1 MGIRLKTEIPGP
13 RSRALMAAREVHVPR
28 GPFHVTPIFVQS
40 ARGALIE
47 DVDGNRLID
56 FASGI
61 GVTNV
66 GHCDEAVVAAVREQA
81 GAFMHVAFNVTP
93 YEGYVELCRRLNEMT
108 PGDFP
113 KKTFLANSGAEAVE
127 NAVKLARAYTKKQAV
142 VCFEHAFHGRTYLA
156 MTLTS
161 KAKPYRAG
169 FGPMNPEVYRAPFP
183 YPYRWPGH
191 AFSEDP
197 DVVDERCFAEFEDL
211 VVNRITPGDCA
222 AVIVEPVLGEGGFI
236 PLTRGYAKRL
246 RDFCTAHGIVLIADE
261 IQSGFGRT
269 GALWACDQLGLVP
282 DVFTTAKCLG
292 GGMPVSAVTGRAE
305 IMDATGVGGI
315 GGTFGGNPLSCAAAI
330 AVCDLFAKGEILER
344 ARHLAAHIQAT
355 LAAWPDRYP
364 AVGNV
369 RGLGTMMGFELVK
382 DRATKEPWPEGA
394 KQLTKFCY
402 ERGLI
407 IMTAGT
413 YGNVVRL
420 LMPLVITDAELAE
433 GVGVLEQGLAELC
446 SHRHA

>member
-1 MGIRLKTEIPGP
+1 M
-13 RSRALMAAREVHVPR
+13 
-28 GPFHVTPIFVQS
+28 
-40 ARGALIE
+40 
-47 DVDGNRLID
+47 
-56 FASGI
+56 
-61 GVTNV
+61 
-66 GHCDEAVVAAVREQA
+66 
-81 GAFMHVAFNVTP
+81 
-93 YEGYVELCRRLNEMT
+93 
-108 PGDFP
+108 
-113 KKTFLANSGAEAVE
+113 E